1 MPTDDFDAVFDE
13 ITSEQQTTDESGV
26 QTGGTEPENSDQEK
40 QEQAQDKPLEDN
52 DQSEGDKSQEVF
64 DRPSDPVDPSDV
76 DYKALYEREVQRT
89 KSWGGRLRKADQII
103 KDLQTQLE
111 QLQARVGQQEKSG
124 GQPSGAQGG
133 SHELEAFIKEF
144 PELEKPIR
152 QLIQQEVSTS
162 VDHVLGQIDK
172 RYAPVVQAVQ
182 QVSSSAHERAIAEAH
197 PDYMDLA
204 TSGVVVRWIEN
215 QPPYIAESL
224 RKVYD
229 HGSTADVIDM
239 LYRFKRAT
247 GFTAQRQ
254 APDPAVT
261 SRKQQKMQALSAV
274 PSSSSSPPKP
284 QKKNDDFD
292 SAWDEAIRTG

>member
-1 MPTDDFDAVFDE
+1 MPTEDFDAVFDE

-26 QTGGTEPENSDQEK
+26 TTGSTEPEAVE
-40 QEQAQDKPLEDN
+40 QEQQTAQDKPLEDN
-52 DQSEGDKSQEVF
+52 DQGDGDKSQEVF

-111 QLQARVGQQEKSG
+111 QHQAKVGQPKEG
-124 GQPSGAQGG
+124 GQAPGAQGG

-144 PELEKPIR
+144 PELERPIR

-162 VDHVLGQIDK
+162 VEQVLGQVDQ

-197 PDYMDLA
+197 PDYRDLA
-204 TSGVVVRWIEN
+204 TSGVVLRWIEN

-224 RKVYD
+224 RRVYD
-229 HGSTADVIDM
+229 GGTTADVIDM
-239 LYRFKRAT
+239 LHRFKRAT
-247 GFTAQRQ
+247 GFA
-254 APDPAVT
+254 APKPQSNPAVS

-274 PSSSSSPPKP
+274 PGSSSSPPKP
-284 QKKNDDFD
+284 QKKSEDFD
-292 SAWDEAIRTG
+292 SAWEEATRAG